1 TRVGGTLWLCAYGS
15 GGLYW
20 TICDKLRGLLDGIDP
35 TSVRNLLPSLC
46 PSTALAEIF
55 ADRLLSPRPYY
66 RYYHL
71 KQVLDILRPLG
82 SFSYATLNGDS
93 PRNDTARL
101 LATVWGR
108 EMFGPDGEI
117 RIAVTKTSP
126 HRAPVTAVPGTHGD
140 IALITQMRAGTHFV

>member
-1 TRVGGTLWLCAYGS
+1 KGDVTTDLEAACARLAANPIETLSLDLSDLRQFPSDSFDFVVLDGALHRTVDPDRSLREHFRITRVGGTLWLCAYGS

-82 SFSYATLNGDS
+82 SFSYATLN
-93 PRNDTARL
+93 
-101 LATVWGR
+101 
-108 EMFGPDGEI
+108 
-117 RIAVTKTSP
+117 
-126 HRAPVTAVPGTHGD
+126 
-140 IALITQMRAGTHFV
+140 